1 MPMTA
6 SDYLDIAD
14 QRLDRGDAR
23 NEPEEA
29 SADFA
34 GAQVS
39 ATQAVAA
46 ALVRLAEAVESLR
59 PPPPTVRFPAG

>member
-14 QRLDRGDAR
+14 QRLAMADGHR
-23 NEPEEA
+23 EPEQV
-29 SADFA
+29 SADIA

-39 ATQAVAA
+39 AIQAVAA
-46 ALVRLAEAVESLR
+46 ALVRLAEAVENLR
-59 PPPPTVRFPAG
+59 S

>member
-1 MPMTA
+1 MEITMPMTA

-14 QRLDRGDAR
+14 QRLTTADVHG
-23 NEPEEA
+23 EPERA

-39 ATQAVAA
+39 AIQAVAA

-59 PPPPTVRFPAG
+59 S

>member
-1 MPMTA
+1 MEIMMLPTVG
-6 SDYLDIAD
+6 DYLYFAD
-14 QRLDRGDAR
+14 QRLERADSH

-29 SADFA
+29 LAAFA

-46 ALVRLAEAVESLR
+46 ALIRLAEAVESLR
-59 PPPPTVRFPAG
+59 S